1 MDATSKHNDN
11 PDTDNV
17 AIKPHQQNRQKM
29 QTRIRD
35 PRLDYRHSEDTP
47 PVWAKENL
55 APWQQ
60 SP

>member
-1 MDATSKHNDN
+1 MDATSTHNDN

-17 AIKPHQQNRQKM
+17 ATKPHQQNRQKM
-29 QTRIRD
+29 QTQIHD

-47 PVWAKENL
+47 LAWAMENL

>member
-1 MDATSKHNDN
+1 MDATSTHNDN

-29 QTRIRD
+29 RPQIHD
-35 PRLDYRHSEDTP
+35 PRLGYRHSEDTP
-47 PVWAKENL
+47 LVSAKENL